1 MNNLTPQAEKEIDVM
16 SETIFERFMV
26 FIKQEDHLNSKA
38 LMDEWIV
45 DGQDPDDGE
54 VEFLTLNH
62 IDD

>member
-1 MNNLTPQAEKEIDVM
+1 MNQLTPQAEKEIDIM

-26 FIKQEDHLNSKA
+26 FIKEEDHLNSKA

>member
-1 MNNLTPQAEKEIDVM
+1 MNQLTPQAEKEIDVM

-26 FIKQEDHLNSKA
+26 FINQKDEVTSKA

-62 IDD
+62 LND

>member
-1 MNNLTPQAEKEIDVM
+1 MNQLTPQAEKEIDVM
-16 SETIFERFMV
+16 SETILERFMV
-26 FIKQEDHLNSKA
+26 FINQEDHLNSKA

-45 DGQDPDDGE
+45 DGEDPDDGN

>member
-1 MNNLTPQAEKEIDVM
+1 MNQLTPQAEKEIDVM
-16 SETIFERFMV
+16 SSTIFDRFMI
-26 FIKQEDHLNSKA
+26 FINQEDHLNSKA

>member
-1 MNNLTPQAEKEIDVM
+1 MNQLTPQAEKEIDVM
-16 SETIFERFMV
+16 GETIFERFMV
-26 FIKQEDHLNSKA
+26 FINQKDEVTSKA

-45 DGQDPDDGE
+45 DGEDPDDGE

>member
-1 MNNLTPQAEKEIDVM
+1 MNQLTPQAEKEIDIM
-16 SETIFERFMV
+16 GEHIFERFMV
-26 FIKQEDHLNSKA
+26 FINQEDHLNSKA

>member
-1 MNNLTPQAEKEIDVM
+1 MNNLTPQAEKEIDIM
-16 SETIFERFMV
+16 SETIFGRFMF
-26 FIKQEDHLNSKA
+26 FINQEDELNSKA

>member
-1 MNNLTPQAEKEIDVM
+1 MNQLTPQAEKEIDVM
-16 SETIFERFMV
+16 CETIYERFMV

>member
-1 MNNLTPQAEKEIDVM
+1 MNNLTPQAEKEIDIM

-26 FIKQEDHLNSKA
+26 FIKEEDELTSKA

-45 DGQDPDDGE
+45 DGQDPDDGN

>member
-1 MNNLTPQAEKEIDVM
+1 MNQLTPQAEKEIDVM
-16 SETIFERFMV
+16 SETIYERFMV
-26 FIKQEDHLNSKA
+26 FIKEDDHLNSKA

>member
-1 MNNLTPQAEKEIDVM
+1 MNQLTPQAEKEIDVM
-16 SETIFERFMV
+16 SETILERFMV
-26 FIKQEDHLNSKA
+26 FINQEDHLNSKA

>member
-1 MNNLTPQAEKEIDVM
+1 MDQLTPQAEKEIDVM
-16 SETIFERFMV
+16 SETIYERFMI
-26 FIKQEDHLNSKA
+26 FIKEEDHLNSKA

-62 IDD
+62 LND

>member
-1 MNNLTPQAEKEIDVM
+1 MNQLTPQAEKEIDVM

-26 FIKQEDHLNSKA
+26 FIKEEDELTSKA

-62 IDD
+62 VDD

>member
-1 MNNLTPQAEKEIDVM
+1 MNNLTPQAEKEIDIM

-26 FIKQEDHLNSKA
+26 FINQEDELNSKA

-62 IDD
+62 IDG